1 MWRAG
6 RGAALALAVGAVAA
20 VASVAG
26 CGGSDP
32 GSADERSAPAMAAQM
47 VQLRR
52 DQVLQR
58 VEVAIHNRSGGSF
71 TVDRLRV
78 AMPGF
83 RPMPAIDKDSP
94 IAAGL
99 TVNLPWT
106 YGDVRCRPDRAPDV
120 GRAVVHLRVHTDSA
134 PEPVDVTLPGRDP
147 DGLLQR
153 IANRACLVERVDREV
168 SLRFDDSWSLGREDG
183 RKVLHG
189 TLIAHLKADEPRDVS
204 EVAGAIMYGLLPD
217 ESAGAPPEPLAS
229 LTPDAPDARVPVI
242 AYAARCDGHVKGEIK
257 KPFEFL
263 VWVGPPGDDEPV
275 AVTPEVG
282 DATKLALR
290 QVCAF

>member
-6 RGAALALAVGAVAA
+6 RGAALALVATAVVTT
-20 VASVAG
+20 AG
-26 CGGSDP
+26 CGGDDP
-32 GSADERSAPAMAAQM
+32 GDDAGAADPAMSADI

-52 DQVLQR
+52 DQVLER
-58 VEVAIHNRSGGSF
+58 VEVSLTNKSGEPLV
-71 TVDRLRV
+71 VDRLRID
-78 AMPGF
+78 MPGF
-83 RPMPAIDKDSP
+83 RSLPAVVKDSP

-120 GRAVVHLRVHTDSA
+120 GPASVHVRVHTDTR
-134 PEPVDVTLPGRDP
+134 PDPVDVTLPGRDP
-147 DGLLQR
+147 EGLLQR
-153 IANRACLVERVDREV
+153 IADRICLVQRVNREV
-168 SLRFDDSWSLGREDG
+168 SLRFDDTWTLGRDQG
-183 RKVLHG
+183 RKVLRG
-189 TLIAHLKADEPRDVS
+189 TLLAHLKADEPRDVS
-204 EVAGAIMYGLLPD
+204 EVAGAVMYGLVPD
-217 ESAGAPPEPLAS
+217 ASAGAPPEPLAS
-229 LTPDAPDARVPVI
+229 LTPAAPDARVPVM
-242 AYAARCDGHVKGEIK
+242 AYAARCDGHTKGEIK
-257 KPFEFL
+257 KPYEFL

>member
-6 RGAALALAVGAVAA
+6 RGAAFALAMTAVLTT
-20 VASVAG
+20 VG
-26 CGGSDP
+26 CGGGDP
-32 GSADERSAPAMAAQM
+32 GATDEDAGPVMSAEI

-52 DQVLQR
+52 DQVLER
-58 VEVAIHNRSGGSF
+58 VEVSLHNRSGEP
-71 TVDRLRV
+71 VMVERLRV
-78 AMPGF
+78 DMPGF
-83 RPMPAIDKDSP
+83 RPVPPVAKDSP

-120 GRAVVHLRVHTDSA
+120 GPAVVHLRVHTASR
-134 PEPVDVTLPGRDP
+134 PEPVDVTLPGQDP

-153 IANRACLVERVDREV
+153 IADRTCLVERVGREV
-168 SLRFDDSWSLGREDG
+168 SLRFEDTWTLGRDQG

-189 TLIAHLKADEPRDVS
+189 TLLARLEGAEPRDVS
-204 EVAGAIMYGLLPD
+204 EVAGAVMYGLVPD
-217 ESAGAPPEPLAS
+217 ESAGTTPDPLAS
-229 LTPDAPDARVPVI
+229 LTPDAPAARVPVM
-242 AYAARCDGHVKGEIK
+242 AYAARCDGHTKGEIK

-282 DATKLALR
+282 EATKLALR